1 VTRTLLP
8 LAISLCA
15 ILLSALTI
23 YLTLHLRRHLAAR
36 RLTTRM
42 RAAARAE
49 LLAEHWL
56 TARGH
61 QILSRQLTHR
71 STIWI
76 NDTPSD
82 FDTRADLLVQMGQD
96 RVLVEVKTG
105 EAADPRSPATRRQLR
120 EYAAVYGV
128 SVLYLFD
135 ADRQQLHRI
144 DFGEPLLA
152 ADP

>member
-1 VTRTLLP
+1 LTRTQFSVS
-8 LAISLCA
+8 IA
-15 ILLSALTI
+15 ILGALLIALTT

-36 RLTTRM
+36 RLTSRM
-42 RAAARAE
+42 RAAASAE
-49 LLAEHWL
+49 LLAEHYL

-61 QILSRQLTHR
+61 QILDRQLTHR

-82 FDTRADLLVQMGQD
+82 FDTRADLLVQMGPD

-144 DFGEPLLA
+144 DFGEEQLA
-152 ADP
+152 

>member
-1 VTRTLLP
+1 MTLTQVV
-8 LAISLCA
+8 LAISLSA
-15 ILLSALTI
+15 ILLIALTI
-23 YLTLHLRRHLAAR
+23 SLTLYLRRTLAAR

-42 RAAARAE
+42 RAAAAAE

-61 QILSRQLTHR
+61 QILDRQLTHR

-76 NDTPSD
+76 NEVPTD
-82 FDTRADLLVQMGQD
+82 FDTRADLLVQMGPD

-144 DFGEPLLA
+144 DFGEPA
-152 ADP
+152 